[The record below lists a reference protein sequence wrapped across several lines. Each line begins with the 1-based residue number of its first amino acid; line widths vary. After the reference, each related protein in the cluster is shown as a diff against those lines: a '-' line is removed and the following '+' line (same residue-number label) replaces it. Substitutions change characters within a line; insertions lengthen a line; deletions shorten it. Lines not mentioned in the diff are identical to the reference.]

1 MVGHHMLCVP
11 FTLQI
16 TQHPFTAGYIDTY
29 IEHAQLGQATRQD
42 SVSMITDAAAC
53 LFCQMLDCT
62 AVRHLCGHQL
72 WHADK
77 GHADVHCTYVVLF
90 MLLSL
95 HHNQDVT
102 SPFSCPCG
110 LQAAWTPHVA
120 FLIRHNHVCCSRK
133 C

>member
-11 FTLQI
+11 SFSI
-16 TQHPFTAGYIDTY
+16 TDNAASIHCIDTY

-72 WHADK
+72 WHAGK
-77 GHADVHCTYVVLF
+77 GHADVHCTHVVLF

-95 HHNQDVT
+95 HHNQYVT
-102 SPFSCPCG
+102 SPFPCPCG
-110 LQAAWTPHVA
+110 LQAAWRPHVA
-120 FLIRHNHVCCSRK
+120 FLSCHNYVCCSRK